1 MHHLRYTD
9 TMEQDSDFDI
19 DHFEQRVNSLL
30 SAHTRLQEDYRKLQ
44 AARLAE
50 VTSNNALRERL
61 NGVIERI
68 RALEAEADSV

>member
-1 MHHLRYTD
+1 MHHLGYTD